1 MPSHITIKEIT
12 HDLRNMKVLTNEQIS
27 FIFDLSNNEKNDI
40 IKLYNEVF
48 KYINVLLDDNNHK

>member
-12 HDLRNMKVLTNEQIS
+12 HDLRNMKVLTNEQIN
-27 FIFDLSNNEKNDI
+27 FIFDLSNSEKNDI